1 MKTIAQSLTVSVA
14 IYTVLFLLIAS
25 VAFGSELNL
34 NNNSKVVPPEIVF
47 EDEAYIDDIPF
58 DTQAIAEAYLLDE
71 TMKVEFD
78 FEEEAY
84 VDDIPFN
91 TNEVV
96 KNYKTEEYLKNICD
110 FEEETYVDDIP
121 FDTEKIA
128 SEVFFIYYYAK

>member
-58 DTQAIAEAYLLDE
+58 DTQAIAEAYLLNE
-71 TMKVEFD
+71 TMSVEFD

-96 KNYKTEEYLKNICD
+96 KNYKTEEYLKNI
-110 FEEETYVDDIP
+110 FEGKARYQANPNCITGSSLGSNRS
-121 FDTEKIA
+121 A
-128 SEVFFIYYYAK
+128 MSSG